1 MGKRFKCNE
10 DTIVQT
16 KAGSLR
22 GFFYDG
28 VYNFHG
34 IRYAKAK
41 RFQQPQPV
49 KPWDGVKDALSYG
62 YICPILNQPKPS
74 GEVAT
79 PHRFWPES
87 EHCQYLN
94 VWTNS
99 LESSAKKP
107 VMVWFH
113 GGGFSAGSSIEQVCY
128 EGDNL
133 ARFGDVVLVSV
144 NHRLNVFGF
153 LDMSDFGEVYKN
165 SGNAGIADLVAALKW
180 IRENISAFGGDPD
193 NVTIFGQSGGGGKV
207 TTLGQVP
214 EADGLFHKAVVMS
227 GVLSESMM
235 TSEIEPRELVT
246 AILDQL
252 NIPVSNAGELE
263 KVPVHHLID
272 AVNAVEVKF
281 SKEGKK
287 ISWAPRANGWY
298 MGDPLIAGF
307 SEHFKKIPTLVGTVL
322 GEFSLEPPIPHM
334 DDLSAKE
341 RRAIIAEKY
350 GEENADEV
358 IRLFTE
364 AYPGKNELY
373 VRNLD
378 LMFRPDTLKYI
389 RKKAQAGSAPV
400 YSYMFSTIFD
410 YVGGKLAWHCSDIP
424 FWFHNAGRIP
434 VCQLDE
440 GVTEKLENQMSMSI
454 VNFARTGN
462 PCVAGLPGWRCC
474 TPEHTYTMVFDET
487 CVVKEDYED
496 ELLQFMEKVSP
507 PFRFDPSMF
516 ADNDDEDEEEGRAW
530 MY

>member
-1 MGKRFKCNE
+1 M
-10 DTIVQT
+10 
-16 KAGSLR
+16 
-22 GFFYDG
+22 
-28 VYNFHG
+28 
-34 IRYAKAK
+34 
-41 RFQQPQPV
+41 
-49 KPWDGVKDALSYG
+49 
-62 YICPILNQPKPS
+62 
-74 GEVAT
+74 
-79 PHRFWPES
+79 
-87 EHCQYLN
+87 
-94 VWTNS
+94 
-99 LESSAKKP
+99 
-107 VMVWFH
+107 
-113 GGGFSAGSSIEQVCY
+113 
-128 EGDNL
+128 
-133 ARFGDVVLVSV
+133 
-144 NHRLNVFGF
+144 
-153 LDMSDFGEVYKN
+153 
-165 SGNAGIADLVAALKW
+165 
-180 IRENISAFGGDPD
+180 
-193 NVTIFGQSGGGGKV
+193 
-207 TTLGQVP
+207 
-214 EADGLFHKAVVMS
+214 
-227 GVLSESMM
+227 
-235 TSEIEPRELVT
+235 
-246 AILDQL
+246 
-252 NIPVSNAGELE
+252 
-263 KVPVHHLID
+263 
-272 AVNAVEVKF
+272 
-281 SKEGKK
+281 
-287 ISWAPRANGWY
+287 
-298 MGDPLIAGF
+298 
-307 SEHFKKIPTLVGTVL
+307 
-322 GEFSLEPPIPHM
+322 
-334 DDLSAKE
+334 
-341 RRAIIAEKY
+341 
-350 GEENADEV
+350 